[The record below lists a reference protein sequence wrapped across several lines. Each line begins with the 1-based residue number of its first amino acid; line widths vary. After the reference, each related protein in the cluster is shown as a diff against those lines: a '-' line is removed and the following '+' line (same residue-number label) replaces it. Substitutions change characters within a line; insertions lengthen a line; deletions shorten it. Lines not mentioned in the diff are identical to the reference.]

1 MTAQAE
7 ERDETPQE
15 ILLAL
20 KKEMVRDIRYFELN
34 ESRLQFLRYQAKV
47 KQFFWPFLNFL
58 HYKSIKLLFYSYN
71 SFAVIV

>member
-15 ILLAL
+15 MLLAL

-34 ESRLQFLRYQAKV
+34 ESRLQF
-47 KQFFWPFLNFL
+47 
-58 HYKSIKLLFYSYN
+58 
-71 SFAVIV
+71 